1 MKYMEPE
8 KSLFDEFIK
17 GGWIIPFVGASAMI
31 ARLLS
36 TDDHGYSWLEQAKRV
51 VSAAIAS
58 SITWV
63 ILDSG
68 VVMGPVDHTAQYQL
82 AKAIAYGV
90 VGVISPEII
99 GGIIKLGKKFNNN
112 PLFFLKF
119 K

>member
-1 MKYMEPE
+1 MEPG
-8 KSLFDEFIK
+8 KSLFDEFMK
-17 GGWIIPFVGASAMI
+17 GGWIIPFVGAAAMI

-36 TDDHGYSWLEQAKRV
+36 TDDHGYSWVEQIKKV
-51 VSAAIAS
+51 VTAAIAS

-63 ILDSG
+63 VLDSG
-68 VVMGPVDHTAQYQL
+68 VVIGYGDHSAQFQL

-112 PLFFLKF
+112 PISFLKF
-119 K
+119 WK

>member
-1 MKYMEPE
+1 M
-8 KSLFDEFIK
+8 K
-17 GGWIIPFVGASAMI
+17 GGWIIPFVGAAAMT

-36 TDDHGYSWLEQAKRV
+36 TDDHGYSWVEQVKRIITA
-51 VSAAIAS
+51 SIAS

-68 VVMGPVDHTAQYQL
+68 VVMEYSDQSAQFQL

-99 GGIIKLGKKFNNN
+99 GGIIKLGKRFNKD
-112 PLFFLKF
+112 PTSFLKF
-119 K
+119 WK

>member
-1 MKYMEPE
+1 METE
-8 KSLFDEFIK
+8 KSLFDEFMK
-17 GGWIIPFVGASAMI
+17 GGWIIPFVGAAAMT

-36 TDDHGYSWLEQAKRV
+36 TDDHGYSWVEQIKKV
-51 VSAAIAS
+51 ITAAIAS

-68 VVMGPVDHTAQYQL
+68 VVLGNEDHSSQYQL

-99 GGIIKLGKKFNNN
+99 GGIIKVGKRFSRD
-112 PLFFLKF
+112 PASFLKF
-119 K
+119 

>member
-1 MKYMEPE
+1 METE
-8 KSLFDEFIK
+8 KSLLGEFMR
-17 GGWIIPFVGASAMI
+17 GGWIIPFVGASAMV

-36 TDDHGYSWLEQAKRV
+36 TDDHGYSWIEQAKRV
-51 VSAAIAS
+51 IAAAIAS
-58 SITWV
+58 SVTWV

-68 VVMGPVDHTAQYQL
+68 VVIAHSDHSAQYQL

-99 GGIIKLGKKFNNN
+99 GGIIKLGRKFNNN

-119 K
+119 WK

>member
-1 MKYMEPE
+1 MEPDR
-8 KSLFDEFIK
+8 SLFDEFMK

-36 TDDHGYSWLEQAKRV
+36 TDDHGYSWVEQIKKV
-51 VSAAIAS
+51 VAAAIAS

-68 VVMGPVDHTAQYQL
+68 VVLGHTDHSAQYQL

-99 GGIIKLGKKFNNN
+99 GGIIKLGKKFSKD
-112 PLFFLKF
+112 PTSFFKF
-119 K
+119 WK